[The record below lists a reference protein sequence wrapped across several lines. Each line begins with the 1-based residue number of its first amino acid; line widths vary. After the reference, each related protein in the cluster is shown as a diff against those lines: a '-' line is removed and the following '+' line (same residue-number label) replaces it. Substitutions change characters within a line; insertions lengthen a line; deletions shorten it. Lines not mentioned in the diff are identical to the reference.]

1 MILDLK
7 KWEMYD
13 IWRTSSDRKTL
24 YGILVSVFSKEFQ
37 QYFSYIMT
45 ISFIG
50 GGNQSTQR
58 NPPPAT
64 SHWHILLHNVVS
76 STPRHELDSHWQCEW
91 IGTES
96 IDSCKS
102 KYHAISTTTA
112 LVWPL
117 SKNDITHKTFIKPTS
132 MYEDF
137 KQYFSKIVEVSS
149 ISVWYF

>member
-7 KWEMYD
+7 KWKMYD

-58 NPPPAT
+58 KPPTCHKSLTHFITQCCIEYT
-64 SHWHILLHNVVS
+64 S
-76 STPRHELDSHWQCEW
+76 W

-102 KYHAISTTTA
+102 KYHTISTTTT

-117 SKNDITHKTFIKPTS
+117 SKNDITHTTFIKPIS